1 LNARNQNDRRENS
14 PMESLDRQVER
25 LFSDT
30 MRHPLLFWS
39 HWEHFVIR
47 HHLDPKQ
54 ADALLWNRTP
64 PQRLVP
70 AVAQTFTARP

>member
-1 LNARNQNDRRENS
+1 
-14 PMESLDRQVER
+14 MESLDRQVER

-47 HHLDPKQ
+47 HHLDARQ
-54 ADALLWNRTP
+54 ADALLWNRHP
-64 PQRLVP
+64 PKRVS
-70 AVAQTFTARP
+70 AVAGSSTTAP